1 METLE
6 TTKSTLRDLSV
17 TDLGGALKH
26 LQGLIPGTAPK
37 KKDILA
43 LQGRLE
49 TVNSERRNNLITFDD
64 LDIKTSRVR
73 YDFLSLLE
81 ILEEKDFDAVAAPA
95 EKQVSAV
102 PKFMFV
108 YDVEEET
115 FATKLNKHLFLY
127 KRNGK
132 LKIYNVHLDVPAG
145 EQVMPEAKKQLADT
159 DYIICL
165 VTLNLLTGEWLD
177 FIWDSLNAGKR
188 VIPVRIADISLDES
202 GLEKYRSLPSQ
213 NRTVSAF
220 KNEDAAYADIAAE
233 IIRLLPR

>member
-6 TTKSTLRDLSV
+6 TTKATLGDLCV
-17 TDLGGALKH
+17 TDLKGALKH
-26 LQGLIPGTAPK
+26 LQEIIPGSAPK

-43 LQGRLE
+43 LHGRLE
-49 TVNSERRNNLITFDD
+49 SVNSERRNNLITFDE
-64 LDIKTSRVR
+64 LDIKTSRIR
-73 YDFLSLLE
+73 FDFLSLLE
-81 ILEEKDFDAVAAPA
+81 VLTEEDLKEVITPA
-95 EKQVSAV
+95 EKQVAAV

-108 YDVEEET
+108 YDVEEEA
-115 FATKLNKHLFLY
+115 FAAKLNKHLYLY

-132 LKIYNVHLDVPAG
+132 LKTYNIHSDANGG
-145 EQVMPEAKKQLADT
+145 EILEEAKKQLADT

-165 VTLNLLTGEWLD
+165 VTLNLITGEWLD

-213 NRTVSAF
+213 NRTISAF
-220 KNEDAAYADIAAE
+220 KNEDAAYTDIAAE
-233 IIRLLPR
+233 IVRLLPR